1 MSTIKSDSANLTLN
15 CDGASSSLKIQI
27 DGVEKSSISSAG
39 AFTSTTIDATK
50 LTGNLPAISGANL
63 TGIVSIPAGVIVMW
77 SGAANAI
84 PAGWNLCDGNNS
96 TPNLVGT
103 FIKAGSTAGTTGG
116 STTTGAHTLS
126 SGEMPSHRHVLMFSS
141 TTGSNF
147 QRPLGPRGGNDEG
160 PSSNAMNLT
169 GGGGSHT
176 HPSTEPPYYELCYI
190 MKS

>member
-1 MSTIKSDSANLTLN
+1 MSILKSSNDHLVLNADGTSKDIKFQA
-15 CDGASSSLKIQI
+15 
-27 DGVEKSSISSAG
+27 DGVEKASISSAG
-39 AFTSTTIDATK
+39 AFTSTSIDATK
-50 LTGNLPAISGANL
+50 LSGNLPALDGSSL
-63 TGIVSIPAGVIVMW
+63 TGIEGVPTGVIVMW

-96 TPNLVGT
+96 TPNLVGK
-103 FIKAGSTAGTTGG
+103 FIKAGSSAGTTGG

-169 GGGGSHT
+169 G
-176 HPSTEPPYYELCYI
+176 
-190 MKS
+190 